1 MGFLHPSRAPA
12 CYARRG
18 GLVSRE
24 EDGEP
29 NEAGA
34 AEVDWAEGVA
44 GLGTGDEAVCAEDEA
59 GGEVEGEE
67 GEGGE
72 GAESPDA

>member
-1 MGFLHPSRAPA
+1 
-12 CYARRG
+12 
-18 GLVSRE
+18 VSRE

-29 NEAGA
+29 DEAGA
-34 AEVDWAEGVA
+34 SQVNWAEGVA
-44 GLGTGDEAVCAEDEA
+44 GLGTGDEAVRAEDEG